1 MNTVTQSSPN
11 ELCFCREHQEGKR
24 MTKSVVTVDS
34 VAGQTVPK
42 TVNHTF
48 QFDAAITEHKL
59 AMSLGFSQV

>member
-1 MNTVTQSSPN
+1 
-11 ELCFCREHQEGKR
+11 